1 MQLPDQIKMILSS
14 QVIKGIS
21 IVFQNLLK
29 YFNGTAILTFFVL
42 LSAWDFR
49 VILTLNFNNLEY
61 TILSFG
67 SSV

>member
-42 LSAWDFR
+42 LSA
-49 VILTLNFNNLEY
+49 
-61 TILSFG
+61 
-67 SSV
+67 

>member
-1 MQLPDQIKMILSS
+1 MILSS